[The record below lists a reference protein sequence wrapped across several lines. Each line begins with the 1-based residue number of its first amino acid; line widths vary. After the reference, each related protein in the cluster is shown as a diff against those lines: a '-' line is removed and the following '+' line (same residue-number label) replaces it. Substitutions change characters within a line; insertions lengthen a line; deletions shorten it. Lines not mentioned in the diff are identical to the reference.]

1 MSKKSIMKGVA
12 ALFMVCAT
20 TSSQA
25 GLFSDD
31 QAGIVAGELSSI
43 AKILSQRP
51 ETAID
56 FTKTSGEYCFNVQMG
71 QGGHMTHYATHPEST
86 KEDVI
91 DFVNAAKLE
100 EMGADFSKLP
110 RFPGKLGSM
119 TPKQWYYLPKGVF
132 EPHHGKTFPFPV
144 LIRAVDIN

>member
-1 MSKKSIMKGVA
+1 MKRIAVI
-12 ALFMVCAT
+12 LMMCAT

-25 GLFSDD
+25 GIFSDD
-31 QAGIVAGELSSI
+31 QPKIVAGELSSI

-71 QGGHMTHYATHPEST
+71 KGGHMTHYATHPENT

-91 DFVNAAKLE
+91 DFVNAANLE
-100 EMGADFSKLP
+100 EIGTDFSKLP

-119 TPKQWYYLPKGVF
+119 IPKKWYYLPKGEY

-144 LIRAVDIN
+144 LMRAVDIN